1 MRKILIVLTLF
12 LTLVLIGCVGSSPPY
27 ESMTEF
33 ETPVQMGI
41 CFSGLCILGY
51 EKYWVSHEYVMN
63 ETQTLFYA
71 PKSIRINGNV
81 YLNEE
86 ECYFI
91 RAGTTVDGYT
101 YERVDLETLKEIFK
115 E

>member
-12 LTLVLIGCVGSSPPY
+12 LTLVLIGCVGSSPPD
-27 ESMTEF
+27 EMVPI
-33 ETPVQMGI
+33 ETPIQVEV
-41 CFSGLCILGY
+41 CFEGFCIFGG
-51 EKYWVSHEYVMN
+51 EEYWVSHEYVMN

-101 YERVDLETLKEIFK
+101 YERVDIETLKEIFK